1 MSKLEDRIFPRKT
14 IYFSSRTVYFSERTV
29 YICVKDRIYSIK
41 TSYFQFQDFTYI
53 DTQTLSASSVRFLTQ
68 GESVGFLIGNFY
80 FVEDFKNSFLVFL
93 SHGKKPTII
102 NDVLETFKLSDF

>member
-1 MSKLEDRIFPRKT
+1 M
-14 IYFSSRTVYFSERTV
+14 TVYFTPRPYTFRLRP
-29 YICVKDRIYSIK
+29 YIFSQDL
-41 TSYFQFQDFTYI
+41 TQFQFQDFTYI